1 MGVTP
6 LCKIEDEV
14 WADKGEP
21 KETKH
26 LEEPSHP
33 TTKEKEENHET
44 SPSFQGFAE
53 REDPSFVIAVIFGLA
68 GFFQQVKGKNAVG

>member
-1 MGVTP
+1 
-6 LCKIEDEV
+6 
-14 WADKGEP
+14 
-21 KETKH
+21 
-26 LEEPSHP
+26 LEEPSQP
-33 TTKEKEENHET
+33 TNKEKEENHET